1 MVSLNRLQRLVEF
14 SRANFKKRKGK
25 KYPRVKVRLE
35 PRRALYPLGG
45 AALGATALGGLG
57 AAAGYGFSSR
67 TDPFYRPIDVAA
79 IGGARYGATGLAL
92 GSLGGLGYL
101 TYKDRK
107 RKKKYSHRLLDR

>member
-57 AAAGYGFSSR
+57 AAAGYGLSGRAS
-67 TDPFYRPIDVAA
+67 PHYRPIDVAA
-79 IGGARYGATGLAL
+79 IGGAKYGLIGAGL
-92 GSLGGLGYL
+92 GSIGGLGYL
-101 TYKDRK
+101 TYKNRK